1 MHTVVDLYIALQ
13 HGEAA
18 VLMCKH
24 GVVQGVHGFGGGF
37 LAEAD
42 TECASGF
49 LFGKAQG
56 GNYMAGL
63 SLVAVAAGGTVG
75 GTVIYRTQQ
84 TKKNR
89 VDVMPVANLTQ
100 YWWGDDL
107 SMDGQVISGDVQNVT
122 PSDDQMIAKVLVK
135 QGDHVTKGTPLLD
148 YDMTAVGLEVAQ
160 KQTALAV
167 AQENVRQAQKELERL
182 KKLRP
187 SEAAPVV
194 PDRASPQ

>member
-63 SLVAVAAGGTVG
+63 SLVAGGAGGDADA
-75 GTVIYRTQQ
+75 Q
-84 TKKNR
+84 
-89 VDVMPVANLTQ
+89 A
-100 YWWGDDL
+100 
-107 SMDGQVISGDVQNVT
+107 S
-122 PSDDQMIAKVLVK
+122 AKDIPLPEA
-135 QGDHVTKGTPLLD
+135 DELNWKGSPFC
-148 YDMTAVGLEVAQ
+148 
-160 KQTALAV
+160 
-167 AQENVRQAQKELERL
+167 RL
-182 KKLRP
+182 HK
-187 SEAAPVV
+187 
-194 PDRASPQ
+194 